1 MEVHMKYVVIGGA
14 VLWVLFSV
22 KRLLIVDSYITDEQ
36 IRGIIKTIREY
47 SEVSCENKVN
57 YRYI

>member
-1 MEVHMKYVVIGGA
+1 MKYVVIGGA

>member
-1 MEVHMKYVVIGGA
+1 MKYVVIGGV

-22 KRLLIVDSYITDEQ
+22 ERLLIADSYITDGQ
-36 IRGIIKTIREY
+36 IRGVIKTIREY
-47 SEVSCENKVN
+47 FEVSCENKVN